1 MIEACVKAAVYNDIQ
16 NMPMQFATVL
26 SENAQNISGGQRQRI
41 AFARA
46 IINKPSILILDEA
59 TSALDNLTEK
69 EIQENLNEMKC
80 TRIVIA
86 HRLSTIE
93 KADKILVM
101 KNGEIIDQGTHS
113 ELLDKCDVY
122 KTLYTKRKS

>member
-1 MIEACVKAAVYNDIQ
+1 M
-16 NMPMQFATVL
+16 
-26 SENAQNISGGQRQRI
+26 
-41 AFARA
+41 
-46 IINKPSILILDEA
+46 
-59 TSALDNLTEK
+59 TEK

-101 KNGEIIDQGTHS
+101 KNGKVIDQGTHS

-122 KTLYTKRKS
+122 KTLYTKRKG

>member
-1 MIEACVKAAVYNDIQ
+1 
-16 NMPMQFATVL
+16 
-26 SENAQNISGGQRQRI
+26 
-41 AFARA
+41 
-46 IINKPSILILDEA
+46 
-59 TSALDNLTEK
+59 
-69 EIQENLNEMKC
+69 MKC

-101 KNGEIIDQGTHS
+101 KNGKVIDQGTHS

-122 KTLYTKRKS
+122 KTLYTKRKG